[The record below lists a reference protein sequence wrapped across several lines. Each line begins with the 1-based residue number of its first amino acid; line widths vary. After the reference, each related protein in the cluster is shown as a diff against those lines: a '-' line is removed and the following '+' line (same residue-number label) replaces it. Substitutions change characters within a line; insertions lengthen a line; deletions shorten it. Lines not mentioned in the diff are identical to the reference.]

1 MTTNA
6 FLKDLAEV
14 LEVNP
19 SELEEDDFEFT
30 SEVWDSLTVLATIAL
45 VDEHFDIAIDGSDL
59 MDCTSVASLLERIKT
74 RVGA

>member
-19 SELEEDDFEFT
+19 SELEGDFELT

-45 VDEHFDIAIDGSDL
+45 VDEHFDIAVDGDDL
-59 MDCTSVASLLERIKT
+59 MDCTSVASLLERIQT